1 MKNRI
6 IIDFDLPED
15 LSGDNICMLNDD
27 LKDFIEN
34 HELTY
39 YATNISVKFQDEY
52 CIKEEK
58 KKLEKHIPKK
68 PHPKEKYN
76 SGYAIHCPTCNNYIC
91 LEPNKRDIFPANI
104 ANIYCRHCGQ
114 ALDWNE

>member
-6 IIDFDLPED
+6 IIDFNIDD
-15 LSGDNICMLNDD
+15 LSGDDICMLNDE

-52 CIKEEK
+52 CLK
-58 KKLEKHIPKK
+58 
-68 PHPKEKYN
+68 N
-76 SGYAIHCPTCNNYIC
+76 S
-91 LEPNKRDIFPANI
+91 
-104 ANIYCRHCGQ
+104 Q
-114 ALDWNE
+114 

>member
-1 MKNRI
+1 MRNRI
-6 IIDFDLPED
+6 IIDFNIDED

-52 CIKEEK
+52 CLEFDRQYRNEEVK
-58 KKLEKHIPKK
+58 
-68 PHPKEKYN
+68 
-76 SGYAIHCPTCNNYIC
+76 T
-91 LEPNKRDIFPANI
+91 R
-104 ANIYCRHCGQ
+104 
-114 ALDWNE
+114 